1 MMERPICLLSDQRLM
16 LLQQYI
22 GSAEGSVSF
31 AAVIISVLAPFLLFL
46 FSEEKLRS
54 LIIAE

>member
-1 MMERPICLLSDQRLM
+1 MQRPVDLHHLLFFAQPVRKMCPVRKVKSDFKRRLP
-16 LLQQYI
+16 
-22 GSAEGSVSF
+22 
-31 AAVIISVLAPFLLFL
+31 APFLLFL